1 MSTTELRSAGLEPTV
16 VPPAPRREASESR
29 YLYAG
34 LSVAAIWLA
43 VAAASIWSPDLVSN
57 AEGDR
62 VPIAAFTDWFYAV
75 IATGLVLLAFAR
87 RTRGAGPSLWAG
99 FTLAVAG
106 IWLVVAAASIWAPDL
121 IAGAEDDHVPVAALA
136 SPIAGVLAT
145 AFAAVFVAGSQA
157 GTRAIENG

>member
-1 MSTTELRSAGLEPTV
+1 MSTTEMDTEVRGLDV
-16 VPPAPRREASESR
+16 VPPAPRREATGST

-34 LSVAAIWLA
+34 LSVAAVWVA
-43 VAAASIWSPDLVSN
+43 VAAASIWSPDLVSG
-57 AEGDR
+57 AEGDL

-87 RTRGAGPSLWAG
+87 RTRGAGPSLWVG
-99 FTLAVAG
+99 FTVAIAA

-121 IAGAEDDHVPVAALA
+121 VAGAEGDRVPVAALA

-145 AFAAVFVAGSQA
+145 AFASVFVAGSP
-157 GTRAIENG
+157 GGSSPPENR